1 MFKSKKV
8 LISLVQVTKE
18 SPDCLFT
25 DNKKFKEILS
35 GNSNHVAIAL
45 NIPVG
50 QEEFIKWKGG
60 VINILE
66 NMGACNVD
74 ITTNA
79 YSPNAYV
86 VGANDK
92 LVNASL
98 IVRYNKLEFY
108 EYEL

>member
-1 MFKSKKV
+1 MIKIKTVFV
-8 LISLVQVTKE
+8 SLTKRNV
-18 SPDCLFT
+18 DCLFT
-25 DNKKFKEILS
+25 IKKILS

-50 QEEFIKWKGG
+50 QKEFIKWKGG

-66 NMGACNVD
+66 NMSARNVD
-74 ITTNA
+74 ITINA

-98 IVRYNKLEFY
+98 IVRYNKFELN